1 MEKKTIGVREL
12 KKVTERERD
21 QIKGV
26 KTKIVRISVRKK
38 ECVREKEKVREEL
51 IERERVLT
59 ANTGE
64 ITFYGD
70 CTKKT

>member
-51 IERERVLT
+51 IERERT
-59 ANTGE
+59 
-64 ITFYGD
+64 
-70 CTKKT
+70 